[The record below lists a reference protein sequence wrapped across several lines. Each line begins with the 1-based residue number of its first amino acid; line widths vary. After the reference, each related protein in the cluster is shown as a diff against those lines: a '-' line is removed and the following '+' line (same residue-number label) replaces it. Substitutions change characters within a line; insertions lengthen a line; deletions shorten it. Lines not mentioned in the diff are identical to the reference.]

1 MPIIVLHNDLNPVAL
16 RGLIEEFV
24 TRPGTDTGYTKG
36 SLDTNVDMVMKQ
48 LKLGEVLIVF
58 EEETQTANIL
68 PKPMVKELLKD
79 E

>member
-1 MPIIVLHNDLNPVAL
+1 MPLIVPYNKLSHEAL

-36 SLDTNVDMVMKQ
+36 SLDDNVDMVMKQ
-48 LKLGEVLIVF
+48 LKLGDVSVVF
-58 EEETQTANIL
+58 DEKTNAANIL
-68 PKPMVKELLKD
+68 PKALVKDLMDD

>member
-1 MPIIVLHNDLNPVAL
+1 MPLIVPYNKLSHEAL

-36 SLDTNVDMVMKQ
+36 SLDDNVDMVMKQ
-48 LKLGEVLIVF
+48 LKLGDVSVVF
-58 EEETQTANIL
+58 DEKTKTANIL
-68 PKPMVKELLKD
+68 PKALVKDLIDD